1 MADIVIV
8 HTKTWD
14 ESKPAGSR
22 AKSLGDDDIREFKV
36 EERERQAIDHKRYAD
51 ESAYTDVG
59 THKKVTLTEIQAA
72 APTAYSNCGYL
83 YLKDVSSVVELF
95 WEDESGNEIQIT
107 TGGKILGDNVRLSND
122 TYLTAV
128 DAAGTGTVNL
138 IKAGRNEADDTDV
151 AILPDLVRAATNAA
165 PTEDT
170 QLVNKKYVDDNA
182 FALTD
187 ITGIIG
193 AWASRSANTVYTEGV
208 DGFVVGSTTKSDNSD
223 GYVYMQ
229 TPSGTSRQKVGG
241 YPNGNYQYGAFM
253 CPVKKAD
260 TWRLLTSGTIT
271 VNYLFWIPIGS

>member
-1 MADIVIV
+1 M
-8 HTKTWD
+8 
-14 ESKPAGSR
+14 
-22 AKSLGDDDIREFKV
+22 
-36 EERERQAIDHKRYAD
+36 
-51 ESAYTDVG
+51 
-59 THKKVTLTEIQAA
+59 TEIQAA

-208 DGFVVGSTTKSDNSD
+208 DGFVVGSTTKTDNSD

-229 TPSGTSRQKVGG
+229 TPSGTVRQKVGG
-241 YPNGNYQYGAFM
+241 YP
-253 CPVKKAD
+253 
-260 TWRLLTSGTIT
+260 
-271 VNYLFWIPIGS
+271 